1 MALTGKNHKLI
12 STATIFLVLLASICV
27 PKVPAVASDGEYTYY
42 GVIPAKIYQYVD
54 VDSSNASRGFG
65 LDNNSVRTQVLLA
78 ITATEDDT
86 NVVVYRV
93 YSPNDVNL
101 VAQTTIDAMEK
112 YFVLFPNASMFK
124 VVTDKYAS
132 VMLLN
137 YPSIPI
143 SGSSEEGPVPSAF
156 QTSTDGAYV
165 GKKFIFIASWNT
177 RSYSWTSYRIFA
189 LEKAEVTI
197 TDEDGNQEGYSL
209 DVNAYKDIALTSF
222 VSYSVESTGSIMIQ
236 SKLRQI
242 PGDARYYYFVPSAE
256 GGFLGKVFYTASTTS
271 WDAEED
277 YGFRISAAQD
287 TKVTIWNL
295 QTSEKVMEFTVNGG
309 EGIGV
314 QPKADAILVQSVESV
329 TLAYV
334 HNGTLL
340 RTLYPGRAYGSGVA
354 YIGVR
359 PDEETLIFLPTNA
372 TDEVYIF
379 ANERATVTIDG
390 IQTVTIEADSYQLL
404 TAAGTHKIVSD
415 KNVVIEVTHW
425 PLNPPYQGLNFAG
438 VEVQCFQT
446 VGVVPDVTLTLIG
459 EGLPLTYIIIGV
471 AVAVA
476 VVGLVFFLMKRRA
489 K

>member
-1 MALTGKNHKLI
+1 MLTGKNLEI
-12 STATIFLVLLASICV
+12 FSTATIFLVLLASICV
-27 PKVPAVASDGEYTYY
+27 PQIPSVASDGEYTYY

-54 VDSSNASRGFG
+54 VDTSNLSRGYG
-65 LDNNSVRTQVLLA
+65 LDNTSVRTKVLIA
-78 ITATEDDT
+78 IIATEDDT
-86 NVVVYRV
+86 NVIVYRV
-93 YSPNDVNL
+93 YSLNNVSL
-101 VAQTTIDAMEK
+101 VSQTNMNAMEK

-132 VMLLN
+132 VVLLN
-137 YPSIPI
+137 YPSIPS
-143 SGSSEEGPVPSAF
+143 SGSNEEGPVPSTF

-165 GKKFIFIASWNT
+165 GKKFIFMASWNT
-177 RSYSWTSYRIFA
+177 RSYSWLSYRIFA

-197 TDEDGNQEGYSL
+197 TDENGNQEDYSL
-209 DVNAYKDIALTSF
+209 DVNTYKDIALTSF
-222 VSYSVESTGSIMIQ
+222 VSYSIESAGNIMIQ

-256 GGFLGKVFYTASTTS
+256 GGFLGNVFYTASTTS

-295 QTSEKVMEFTVNGG
+295 QTSEKIMEFTVNGG

-314 QPKADAILVQSVESV
+314 QPKADAILVQSIEPI

-438 VEVQCFQT
+438 VEVQCVQT
-446 VGVVPDVTLTLIG
+446 VNVVPNVTLTLIG
-459 EGLPLTYIIIGV
+459 EGFPLAYIIIGV
-471 AVAVA
+471 AVAIVA
-476 VVGLVFFLMKRRA
+476 VGLVFFIMKRRA